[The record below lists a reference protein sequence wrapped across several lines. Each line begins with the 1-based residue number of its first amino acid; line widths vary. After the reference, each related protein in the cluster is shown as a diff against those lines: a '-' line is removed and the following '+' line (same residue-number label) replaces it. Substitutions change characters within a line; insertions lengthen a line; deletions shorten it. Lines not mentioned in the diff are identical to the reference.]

1 MLKLRIKLNKEK
13 QGKRKDRI
21 EKKVCSFFKSL
32 KRKELHVGKK
42 KAKLTWQ
49 RIETE
54 EKKKEGETTG
64 RKFTL

>member
-42 KAKLTWQ
+42 KAKLT
-49 RIETE
+49 
-54 EKKKEGETTG
+54 
-64 RKFTL
+64 